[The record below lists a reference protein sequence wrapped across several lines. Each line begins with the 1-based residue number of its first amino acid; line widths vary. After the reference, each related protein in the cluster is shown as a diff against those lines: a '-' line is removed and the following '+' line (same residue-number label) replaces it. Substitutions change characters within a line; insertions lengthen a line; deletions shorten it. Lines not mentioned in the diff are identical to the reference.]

1 MYKIR
6 AEDTNETLRGAFYT
20 SELQA
25 VDISPKKNK
34 VKRKRRKHYF
44 Y

>member
-6 AEDTNETLRGAFYT
+6 DKDTNETIQGAFYT
-20 SELQA
+20 NELQA
-25 VDISPKKNK
+25 VDISPKKTK